1 MIITVTL
8 NPAID
13 KTAQVDTMVCNGLNR
28 LDHVLLDVGGKGI
41 NVSKAIQSLGGQ
53 SICTGFV
60 AGENGQWIKK
70 QLDELGLQYDFKDVF
85 GNTRMNL
92 KVLDKDMNLTEL
104 NEVGVTISKDDL
116 EDFKKKLLSSVKEND
131 IVVLSGSAPV
141 GVSKDIYKELITLLK
156 EKGALVILD
165 ADGDLFTS
173 GIEAGPYLIKPNK
186 YELCKYFCL
195 SEDISDE
202 TLIENAKKLLDKG
215 IEYVVISLGSKGA
228 IFITKD
234 KVARVPGLKIEAHS
248 AVGAG
253 DSMVGAL
260 AYAIEQNYEFIRLIK
275 WSVATS
281 AGAVMTKGT
290 KAPSLAII
298 EKLLREVNIDMI

>member
-41 NVSKAIQSLGGQ
+41 NVSKAIQSLGGD
-53 SICTGFV
+53 SICSGFV
-60 AGENGQWIKK
+60 AGENGKWIEK
-70 QLDELGLQYDFKDVF
+70 QLDELGLKYDFKEVP

-104 NEVGVTISKDDL
+104 NEVGISINEDDL
-116 EDFKKKLLSSVKEND
+116 EDFKKKLLASVKEND
-131 IVVLSGSAPV
+131 IVVLAGSAPM
-141 GVSKDIYKELITLLK
+141 GVPKTIYKDLVSLLK

-165 ADGDLFTS
+165 ADGDFFTN

-186 YELCKYFCL
+186 YELCKYFNL
-195 SEDISDE
+195 SEEISDE

-228 IFITKD
+228 IFMTKD
-234 KVARVPGLKIEAHS
+234 NIARVPGLKIEAHS

-260 AYAIEQNYEFIRLIK
+260 AYSIEQKYEFTRLIK
-275 WSVATS
+275 KAVATS

-290 KAPSLAII
+290 KAPSPDVI
-298 EKLLREVNIDMI
+298 EKLEKEVKIEMI

>member
-41 NVSKAIQSLGGQ
+41 NVSKAIKSLGGE
-53 SICTGFV
+53 SICSGFI
-60 AGENGQWIKK
+60 AGENGKWIEN
-70 QLDELGLQYDFKDVF
+70 QLESLGLKYDFKEVP

-104 NEVGVTISKDDL
+104 NEVGVSINEDDL
-116 EDFKKKLLSSVKEND
+116 EDFKKKLLASVKEND
-131 IVVLSGSAPV
+131 IVVLAGSAPM
-141 GVSKDIYKELITLLK
+141 GVPKDIYKDLIQLLK

-165 ADGDLFTS
+165 ADGDLFTN

-186 YELCKYFCL
+186 YELCKYFQL

-234 KVARVPGLKIEAHS
+234 QVARVPGLKIEAHS

-260 AYAIEQNYEFIRLIK
+260 AYSIEQKYEFVRLIK
-275 WSVATS
+275 WAVATS

-290 KAPSLAII
+290 KAPSLDII
-298 EKLLREVNIDMI
+298 EKLEKEVKIEMI